1 MPDDLSP
8 SRVVN
13 RKRAKQIP
21 VKLLHHNNVGLLRYF
36 ISETGQIR
44 NRVQTRLGAR
54 DQRRIARLIKR
65 ARSLGLVPY
74 LGQFKVED
82 HGWVHAP
89 DIHKERKW
97 EKNLAERGLRIQER
111 KTKGRED
118 TQATSFTVS

>member
-13 RKRAKQIP
+13 RRRAKQIP
-21 VKLLHHNNVGLLRYF
+21 MKLLHHNNVGLLKHY

-54 DQRRIARLIKR
+54 DQRRIARLVKR
-65 ARSLGLVPY
+65 ARSLGLIPY

-97 EKNLAERGLRIQER
+97 EQRLAERGLQIQR
-111 KTKGRED
+111 KTKSEEENP
-118 TQATSFTVS
+118 QANRFTVS